1 MMKQNKTKII
11 VGLGNP
17 GKIYENT
24 PHNMGNMFM
33 QWFFEFITK
42 EHPDYNITKWK
53 NNKSVLAKIAVLQIQ
68 NTNIILALPNVF
80 MNESGLSVAKIAEFY
95 NASPQQIII
104 IHDDTDLA
112 IGHFKITYGCS
123 SAGHKGIESIMAN
136 IHTQNFWRLKIGV
149 RPKHL
154 SQSIYRVKAGDFVLK
169 KMTIQ
174 NTKIIKNLYPNIA
187 KELLRWIHNT

>member
-1 MMKQNKTKII
+1 
-11 VGLGNP
+11 
-17 GKIYENT
+17 
-24 PHNMGNMFM
+24 
-33 QWFFEFITK
+33 
-42 EHPDYNITKWK
+42 
-53 NNKSVLAKIAVLQIQ
+53 
-68 NTNIILALPNVF
+68 
-80 MNESGLSVAKIAEFY
+80 
-95 NASPQQIII
+95 
-104 IHDDTDLA
+104 
-112 IGHFKITYGCS
+112 
-123 SAGHKGIESIMAN
+123 MAN